1 MMTEEVSKVASWMET
16 EKNDKNQ
23 VYYSEKEMFRNELF
37 GRVSDHVSWAWIDR
51 VKNKR
56 LYQKS
61 YDDNDD
67 YAFFGLGRKKLQG
80 DGAVYG
86 PQK

>member
-1 MMTEEVSKVASWMET
+1 MLYNENGLIKYRLRCCIEELNGVLYFTRTWFAPDMA
-16 EKNDKNQ
+16 Q
-23 VYYSEKEMFRNELF
+23 
-37 GRVSDHVSWAWIDR
+37 VSWAWIDR
-51 VKNKR
+51 IQNKR